1 MTLPSTT
8 VTTSGAA
15 APTPSTAASA
25 DRGDRLR
32 QLVGSPRLAFVLRR
46 LLRAVVS
53 LVIVL
58 VASFFLVHL
67 VPGDPVR
74 AALGPTVSPEA
85 VEALRHSLGL
95 DLPLW
100 QQFVDYVGG
109 LFTGDLGVSV
119 STQRPVGATLAER
132 LPTTLLLSV
141 LSFLIAALGAF
152 PIGVATAVSARSGRR
167 RAVDLGVSGFL
178 GVLIAIPNFLL
189 AVLLIS
195 LFSVGL
201 QAFPPAGWGQPSQV
215 VLPVIALAIGP
226 LAYLARIVHVEM
238 LRVLDEPYIT
248 TARSKRLPA
257 QILYLRHALPN
268 IVAASLTAGG
278 VVLVGLVAGTVL
290 IETVFVIPG
299 IGSTIVSSITTKDYP
314 LIQGVV
320 LVYAVLV
327 LAANLVIDL
336 ALAVLDPR
344 STIAEA

>member
-1 MTLPSTT
+1 MTIPPSPTPI
-8 VTTSGAA
+8 AA
-15 APTPSTAASA
+15 APTPSTPATAG
-25 DRGDRLR
+25 RGDRLR
-32 QLVGSPRLAFVLRR
+32 QVVGSPRLAFVLRR

-53 LVIVL
+53 LAIVL

-85 VEALRHSLGL
+85 VEALRRSLGL

-100 QQFVDYVGG
+100 QQFTNYVGG

-119 STQRPVGATLAER
+119 TSQRPVGATLAER

-141 LSFLIAALGAF
+141 LSFVIAALGAF

-167 RAVDLGVSGFL
+167 RAADLGVSGVL
-178 GVLIAIPNFLL
+178 GILIAIPNFLL

-215 VLPVIALAIGP
+215 VLPVVALAIGP

-248 TARSKRLPA
+248 TARSKRLPGR
-257 QILYLRHALPN
+257 ILYLRHALPN

-336 ALAVLDPR
+336 ALAILDPR